1 MLQWQVRYVKDNYHH
16 LEVHK
21 RKRRQNRSYMA
32 VILIVSAL
40 LILLFTLPAWIIIV
54 MACAALISLGI
65 FMLCF

>member
-1 MLQWQVRYVKDNYHH
+1 MLQWQVRYVKDSYPY

-21 RKRRQNRSYMA
+21 RKRRQNRNYMA

-40 LILLFTLPAWIIIV
+40 LILLFTLPAWIIVV